1 MGCNHCIEP
10 PSLKGCPVDAYSKS
24 TETGIVLLDPNV
36 CIGCGYCTW
45 NCPYGVPQYNPER
58 GVVGKCDLCHNRLA
72 EGRLPAC
79 SEACPEDAIQVELV
93 NIAEWRQDCEA
104 ANAPGMPLAQH
115 TLSTTRITLPDG
127 ILPSFERADDHRVRP
142 EQPHLPLVAML
153 TPTQLSAGAFLYLS
167 LARAAGR
174 NAAMAAAL
182 VALVSLAASTLHLG
196 RPIHAWRALQ
206 MWRRSWL
213 SREVLLFSLFAG
225 VAAISPVFPVASIA
239 AAVASPV

>member
-104 ANAPGMPLAQH
+104 ANAPGMPPAQH